1 MNPPSTNLLIEQLAL
16 FGQRWHRRRAS
27 YRPAGEPF
35 DPTRCTVVP
44 IEEGDAKHFVLMH
57 HYSGTYPAARFRAGV
72 FVKEPFQRERLA
84 GVGVFSV
91 PMNQRVIPSYFPAL
105 APNEGVE
112 LGRFV
117 LDDSLAA
124 NAETW
129 ALARMR
135 RLLRQALPEV
145 RGIVAYCDPIE
156 RRDECGELVKRGHVG
171 TIYKAGNALYRGRSS
186 ARTLWLSPGG
196 ASFADRTLAKVR
208 RGETGERYA
217 LEHLAALGAPR
228 RRAGEGGAAYIR
240 RLQDEGWLRRL
251 QHPGNF
257 VFTWPEG
264 RAGRDP

>member
-129 ALARMR
+129 ALARMQPP
-135 RLLRQALPEV
+135 LEAAASPQESSPLP
-145 RGIVAYCDPIE
+145 P
-156 RRDECGELVKRGHVG
+156 
-171 TIYKAGNALYRGRSS
+171 LY
-186 ARTLWLSPGG
+186 
-196 ASFADRTLAKVR
+196 
-208 RGETGERYA
+208 
-217 LEHLAALGAPR
+217 PR
-228 RRAGEGGAAYIR
+228 
-240 RLQDEGWLRRL
+240 
-251 QHPGNF
+251 
-257 VFTWPEG
+257 
-264 RAGRDP
+264 